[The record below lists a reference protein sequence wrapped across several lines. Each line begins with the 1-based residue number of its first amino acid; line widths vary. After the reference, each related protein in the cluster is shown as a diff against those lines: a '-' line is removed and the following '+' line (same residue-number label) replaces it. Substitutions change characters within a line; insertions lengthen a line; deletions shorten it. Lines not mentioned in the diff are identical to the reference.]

1 MAVLTLNSAARGI
14 AVFGSATKIRA
25 RNVDGVLFIRPTVRA
40 TPVNLPENQSL
51 VPLAGGRFEIKNLD
65 MAEGAYGLD
74 VDKHGWFVLI
84 PGYTGR
90 GPSVKITAQ

>member
-51 VPLAGGRFEIKNLD
+51 ISLAGGKFEIENLD
-65 MAEGAYGLD
+65 MAEGAYGLE
-74 VDKHGWFVLI
+74 VDKHGWFVLV
-84 PGYTGR
+84 PGHTGR
-90 GPSVKITAQ
+90 GQSVKITAR